1 MQDTRPL
8 TDAQVA
14 AFRDQGYLLHRDQL
28 FSSAELDELENIY
41 NELRTVQPGRRGDE
55 FDTPHF
61 SEARL
66 FKFLLAPQ
74 VLDLVECI
82 VGPDITLF
90 SSHFIG
96 KDPRVGRATPWHED
110 SSYWQ
115 NRLDRYDKIVTVWL
129 ALDDSTRENGCMQVI
144 PGSHLHGG
152 SSRYRPVDK
161 EANTFHAEIEDLD
174 LSQAVAF
181 ELTRGQCSL
190 HDGRIVHGADAN
202 TSDRR
207 RLGYTMRYLSAELH
221 LIPEVNQGHR
231 LWLARGRPIAP
242 NRYENAEREHDNQ
255 SVTPSR

>member
-1 MQDTRPL
+1 MQDTTPL
-8 TDAQVA
+8 TDAQIT
-14 AFRDQGYLLHRDQL
+14 AFRDQGYLLYHDQL
-28 FSSAELDELENIY
+28 FSSAELNELETIY
-41 NELRTVQPGRRGDE
+41 NELRTQRPDRLGDE

-61 SEARL
+61 EEARL

-74 VLDLVECI
+74 VLDLMERI
-82 VGPDITLF
+82 VGPDIVLF

-96 KDPRVGRATPWHED
+96 KDPRQGRATPWHED

-115 NRLDRYDKIVTVWL
+115 GRIDRYDKIATLWL

-144 PGSHLHGG
+144 PGSHLRGG
-152 SSRYRPVDK
+152 FSRYRPVDK
-161 EANTFHAEIEDLD
+161 EGNTFHAEIEDLD

-181 ELTRGQCSL
+181 ELKRGECSL

-221 LIPEVNQGHR
+221 VSPEANPDHR

-242 NRYENAEREHDNQ
+242 NKYENA
-255 SVTPSR
+255 